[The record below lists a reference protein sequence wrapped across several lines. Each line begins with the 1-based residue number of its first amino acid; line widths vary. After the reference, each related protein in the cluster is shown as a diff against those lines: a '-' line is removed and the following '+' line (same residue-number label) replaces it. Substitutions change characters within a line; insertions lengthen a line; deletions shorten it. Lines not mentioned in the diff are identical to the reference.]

1 MMITDSQITYAL
13 PNVPREA
20 QEINFVIPPCFS
32 WSGITK
38 FTTYVIDIKVTPDIV
53 IEAIDPNLI
62 RGRNVCITYQQG
74 GEAQAKRLAYLVK
87 KCQPHG
93 AYYITPAGDWV
104 QLVDGH
110 WKCLVRIPK

>member
-1 MMITDSQITYAL
+1 MITDRQICEAL

-20 QEINFVIPPCFS
+20 QEINFVIPPCYS

-38 FTTYVIDIKVTPDIV
+38 FTTYVIDIKVTPDVV

-62 RGRNVCITYQQG
+62 RGRHVQITYMKG
-74 GEAQAKRLAYLVK
+74 GEEQAKRLAYLVK
-87 KCQPHG
+87 RSQPVG

-110 WKCLVRIPK
+110 WKCLVRISK